1 MIVTAADGASR
12 SDLKGRRP
20 LGEIERLRP
29 RDHWGLGVGRHDDRI
44 HHPLDGECREK
55 SRGGMTDSR
64 ELPEREMR

>member
-44 HHPLDGECREK
+44 QSDAKRAEEV
-55 SRGGMTDSR
+55 
-64 ELPEREMR
+64 